1 MRDFLSTLQYVLL
14 TFNMLEYNYGFR
26 FAFSFTKD
34 DLQLLND

>member
-1 MRDFLSTLQYVLL
+1 MRDFLSKLQYVL

-26 FAFSFTKD
+26 FAFNFTKD